1 MFSKQNKAK
10 ILIFSPQM
18 CTTVNSNEN
27 QDFCND
33 SDFKNLVAEFW
44 PLHLFSALFL
54 STATEFLSIWHS
66 AQDVNWFCRYS
77 ATEMPTFVNNFRK
90 IGDT

>member
-18 CTTVNSNEN
+18 CTRVNSNEN

-33 SDFKNLVAEFW
+33 SDFKPLKFEIFEFFI
-44 PLHLFSALFL
+44 L
-54 STATEFLSIWHS
+54 
-66 AQDVNWFCRYS
+66 
-77 ATEMPTFVNNFRK
+77 K
-90 IGDT
+90 IIYKIECILCFKKN